1 MAILLNVCLFI
12 AVAITAW
19 KWGGEPERR
28 GGQIILCLVGLS
40 FLRHLLLGVQ
50 SEQIDIPG
58 LAIDIFGFAA
68 FSWIALFAWRI
79 WPLWASSLQLIAV
92 AAHTARSLDIP
103 IHPLIYVLMRTAPTY
118 LEVIVLLIG
127 VASYRKQM
135 RVHGSMP
142 SWRNWSGPLNR
153 IAPSRLRS
161 DS

>member
-1 MAILLNVCLFI
+1 MLDLLAVCLII
-12 AVAITAW
+12 AVVVVAW
-19 KWGGEPERR
+19 KWGGDPERL
-28 GGQIILCLVGLS
+28 GGQIMLCLVGLM
-40 FLRHLLLGVQ
+40 LIRHVFLGVE
-50 SEQIDIPG
+50 SERIDFPG
-58 LAIDIFGFAA
+58 FAIDAFGFAA

-92 AAHTARSLDIP
+92 AAHSARSLDIP